1 MRSRLT
7 KASRL
12 SGQSWCG
19 DCGEIDFSERPGLLA
34 PFHGCMKNHRF
45 ITLCTT
51 LLALG
56 AAAVVFVP
64 VTRAADDEVKE
75 TAAAARKAKREKE
88 LEKYDTNHDGKLEA
102 D

>member
-1 MRSRLT
+1 
-7 KASRL
+7 
-12 SGQSWCG
+12 
-19 DCGEIDFSERPGLLA
+19 
-34 PFHGCMKNHRF
+34 MKNHRF

-56 AAAVVFVP
+56 AAAVVFCP

-88 LEKYDTNHDGKLEA
+88 LEKYDANHDGKLEA
-102 D
+102 DEKAVEKADKDKAKAEKKEAAAEKKKKKEADKPDDTN

>member
-1 MRSRLT
+1 
-7 KASRL
+7 
-12 SGQSWCG
+12 
-19 DCGEIDFSERPGLLA
+19 
-34 PFHGCMKNHRF
+34 MKNHRF

-51 LLALG
+51 LFALG

-88 LEKYDTNHDGKLEA
+88 LEKYDANHDGKLEA
-102 D
+102 SEKAVEKADKDKAKAEKKEAAAEKKKKKEADKTDDTN